1 MLGLIKKDLLLI
13 KANLKSMIIIFVI
26 YIMLAFQGTLDV
38 TFIIPIIGIM
48 LFISTFSYDDFN
60 NWNSYAV
67 TLPDGRRN
75 VVRAKYIVSIIL
87 MIILAVVAFFIGIGI
102 SYIKT
107 NSINLDE
114 IISSLMGTMLSS
126 VIIISLLYPIVFKFG
141 ATNGR
146 IILFAVVFGI
156 AGIGTLIAQFIDM
169 TPIINIIN
177 KLDNYLLI
185 AIPIIYIILL
195 GISYLI
201 SSKYQAKYIKIK
213 NFKNVTY
220 ESSLYIEPLN
230 KTFLKEK
237 SL

>member
-1 MLGLIKKDLLLI
+1 MLGLIKKDFLLI

-26 YIMLAFQGTLDV
+26 YIMLIFQGTLDA
-38 TFIIPIIGIM
+38 TFIIPLIGII
-48 LFISTFSYDDFN
+48 LFLSTFSYDDFN

-67 TLPDGRRN
+67 TLPNGRKN
-75 VVRAKYIVSIIL
+75 VVRAKYIASTIL
-87 MIILAVVAFFIGIGI
+87 MIILAVVAFSIGIGI

-126 VIIISLLYPIVFKFG
+126 VIIVSLLYPIVFKFG

-156 AGIGTLIAQFIDM
+156 AGIGTLIARFIDM
-169 TPIINIIN
+169 APIINIIN

-185 AIPIIYIILL
+185 VIPIIYIILL

-201 SSKYQAKYIKIK
+201 SSKIYQ
-213 NFKNVTY
+213 
-220 ESSLYIEPLN
+220 N
-230 KTFLKEK
+230 KEF
-237 SL
+237 

>member
-1 MLGLIKKDLLLI
+1 MLGLIKKDFLLI

-26 YIMLAFQGTLDV
+26 YIMLAFQGTFDV
-38 TFIIPIIGIM
+38 TFIIPLIGIM

-67 TLPDGRRN
+67 TLPNGRKN
-75 VVRAKYIVSIIL
+75 VVRAKYIASIIL
-87 MIILAVVAFFIGIGI
+87 TIILAIVSLTIGIGI
-102 SYIKT
+102 SYTKT

-126 VIIISLLYPIVFKFG
+126 IIIISLLYPIVFKFG

-156 AGIGTLIAQFIDM
+156 AGIGALIAQFVDT
-169 TPIINIIN
+169 TPIINMIN
-177 KLDNYLLI
+177 RLDSYSLI
-185 AIPIIYIILL
+185 AIPIISVILI

-201 SSKYQAKYIKIK
+201 SNKIYQ
-213 NFKNVTY
+213 
-220 ESSLYIEPLN
+220 N
-230 KTFLKEK
+230 KEF
-237 SL
+237 

>member
-1 MLGLIKKDLLLI
+1 MLGLIKKDFLLI

-26 YIMLAFQGTLDV
+26 YIMLAFQGTFDV
-38 TFIIPIIGIM
+38 TFIIPLIGIM

-67 TLPDGRRN
+67 TLPDGRKN
-75 VVRAKYIVSIIL
+75 VVRAKYIASIIL
-87 MIILAVVAFFIGIGI
+87 TIILVAVALVIGMGI
-102 SYIKT
+102 NYTKT

-156 AGIGTLIAQFIDM
+156 AGIGALIAQCIDM

-177 KLDNYLLI
+177 GLNNYLFI
-185 AIPIIYIILL
+185 AIPIISIILL

-201 SSKYQAKYIKIK
+201 SNKIYQSKE
-213 NFKNVTY
+213 F
-220 ESSLYIEPLN
+220 
-230 KTFLKEK
+230 
-237 SL
+237 

>member
-1 MLGLIKKDLLLI
+1 MLGLIKKDFLLI

-26 YIMLAFQGTLDV
+26 YIMLAFQGTFDA
-38 TFIIPIIGIM
+38 TFIVPLIGIM

-67 TLPDGRRN
+67 TLPNGRKN
-75 VVRAKYIVSIIL
+75 VVRAKYIASIIL
-87 MIILAVVAFFIGIGI
+87 TIILAAVALTIGIGI
-102 SYIKT
+102 SYTKT

-126 VIIISLLYPIVFKFG
+126 IIIISLLYPIVFKFG

-156 AGIGTLIAQFIDM
+156 AGIGALIAQFVDT
-169 TPIINIIN
+169 TPIINMIN
-177 KLDNYLLI
+177 RLDSYSLI
-185 AIPIIYIILL
+185 AIPIISAILL

-201 SSKYQAKYIKIK
+201 SNKIYQ
-213 NFKNVTY
+213 
-220 ESSLYIEPLN
+220 N
-230 KTFLKEK
+230 KEF
-237 SL
+237 

>member
-1 MLGLIKKDLLLI
+1 MLGLIKKDFLLI
-13 KANLKSMIIIFVI
+13 KANLKSMVIIFIVYLI
-26 YIMLAFQGTLDV
+26 LAFQGTFDV
-38 TFIIPIIGIM
+38 TFIVPLIGIM

-67 TLPDGRRN
+67 TLPNGRKN
-75 VVRAKYIVSIIL
+75 VVRAKYIASIIL
-87 MIILAVVAFFIGIGI
+87 TVILGVIALAIGVGI
-102 SYIKT
+102 SHTKT

-156 AGIGTLIAQFIDM
+156 AGIGALIAQFVDT
-169 TPIINIIN
+169 TPIINMIN
-177 KLDNYLLI
+177 RLDSYSLI
-185 AIPIIYIILL
+185 AIPIISVILI

-201 SSKYQAKYIKIK
+201 SNKIYQ
-213 NFKNVTY
+213 
-220 ESSLYIEPLN
+220 N
-230 KTFLKEK
+230 KEF
-237 SL
+237 

>member
-1 MLGLIKKDLLLI
+1 MLGLIKKDFLLI

-38 TFIIPIIGIM
+38 TFIIPLIGII
-48 LFISTFSYDDFN
+48 LFLSTFSYDDFN

-67 TLPDGRRN
+67 TLPNGRKN
-75 VVRAKYIVSIIL
+75 VVRAKYIASIIL
-87 MIILAVVAFFIGIGI
+87 MIILAVVAFSIGIGI

-169 TPIINIIN
+169 TSIINIIN

-201 SSKYQAKYIKIK
+201 SSKIYQ
-213 NFKNVTY
+213 
-220 ESSLYIEPLN
+220 N
-230 KTFLKEK
+230 KEF
-237 SL
+237 

>member
-1 MLGLIKKDLLLI
+1 MLGLIKKDFLLI

-26 YIMLAFQGTLDV
+26 YIMLAFQGTLDA
-38 TFIIPIIGIM
+38 TFIIPLIGII
-48 LFISTFSYDDFN
+48 LFLSTFSYDDFN

-67 TLPDGRRN
+67 TLPNGRKN
-75 VVRAKYIVSIIL
+75 VVRAKYIASTIL
-87 MIILAVVAFFIGIGI
+87 MIILAVVAFSIGIGI

-114 IISSLMGTMLSS
+114 IISSLMGTMLSI
-126 VIIISLLYPIVFKFG
+126 VIINSLLYPIVFKFG

-169 TPIINIIN
+169 APIINIIN

-185 AIPIIYIILL
+185 VIPIIYIILL

-201 SSKYQAKYIKIK
+201 SSKIYQ
-213 NFKNVTY
+213 
-220 ESSLYIEPLN
+220 N
-230 KTFLKEK
+230 KEF
-237 SL
+237 

>member
-1 MLGLIKKDLLLI
+1 MLGLIKKDFLLI

-26 YIMLAFQGTLDV
+26 YIMLAFQGTFDV
-38 TFIIPIIGIM
+38 TFIIPLIGIM

-67 TLPDGRRN
+67 TLPDGRKI
-75 VVRAKYIVSIIL
+75 VVRAKYIASIIL
-87 MIILAVVAFFIGIGI
+87 TIILVAVDLVIGMGI
-102 SYIKT
+102 SYTKT

-156 AGIGTLIAQFIDM
+156 AGIGALIAGFIDM

-177 KLDNYLLI
+177 GLDNYLFI
-185 AIPIIYIILL
+185 AIPIISIILL

-201 SSKYQAKYIKIK
+201 SNKIYQSKE
-213 NFKNVTY
+213 F
-220 ESSLYIEPLN
+220 
-230 KTFLKEK
+230 
-237 SL
+237 

>member
-1 MLGLIKKDLLLI
+1 MLGLIKKDFLLI

-26 YIMLAFQGTLDV
+26 YIMLAFQGTFDV
-38 TFIIPIIGIM
+38 TFIIPLIGIM

-75 VVRAKYIVSIIL
+75 VVRAKYIASIIL
-87 MIILAVVAFFIGIGI
+87 TVILGAVALAIGAGI
-102 SYIKT
+102 SYTKT
-107 NSINLDE
+107 NSINVDE
-114 IISSLMGTMLSS
+114 IMSSLMGTMLSS

-156 AGIGTLIAQFIDM
+156 AGIGALIAQFVDT
-169 TPIINIIN
+169 TPIINMIN
-177 KLDNYLLI
+177 RLDSYSLI
-185 AIPIIYIILL
+185 AIPIISVILL

-201 SSKYQAKYIKIK
+201 SNKIYQ
-213 NFKNVTY
+213 
-220 ESSLYIEPLN
+220 N
-230 KTFLKEK
+230 KEF
-237 SL
+237 

>member
-26 YIMLAFQGTLDV
+26 YIMLSFQGTLDV

-87 MIILAVVAFFIGIGI
+87 MIILAVIAFFIGIGI

-146 IILFAVVFGI
+146 IILFAVVLGI

-169 TPIINIIN
+169 APIINIIN

-201 SSKYQAKYIKIK
+201 SSKIYQ
-213 NFKNVTY
+213 
-220 ESSLYIEPLN
+220 N
-230 KTFLKEK
+230 KEF
-237 SL
+237 

>member
-1 MLGLIKKDLLLI
+1 MLGLIKKDFLLI

-26 YIMLAFQGTLDV
+26 YIMLAFQGTFDV
-38 TFIIPIIGIM
+38 TFIIPLIGIM

-67 TLPDGRRN
+67 TLPDGRKN
-75 VVRAKYIVSIIL
+75 VVRAKYIASIIL
-87 MIILAVVAFFIGIGI
+87 TIILAAVALVIGIGI
-102 SYIKT
+102 SYTKT
-107 NSINLDE
+107 NSINLNE

-156 AGIGTLIAQFIDM
+156 AGIGALIAQFVDT
-169 TPIINIIN
+169 TPIINMIN
-177 KLDNYLLI
+177 RLDSYSLI
-185 AIPIIYIILL
+185 AIPIISAILL

-201 SSKYQAKYIKIK
+201 SNKIYQ
-213 NFKNVTY
+213 
-220 ESSLYIEPLN
+220 N
-230 KTFLKEK
+230 KEF
-237 SL
+237 

>member
-1 MLGLIKKDLLLI
+1 MLGLIKKDFLII
-13 KANLKSMIIIFVI
+13 KANLKSMVI
-26 YIMLAFQGTLDV
+26 TFIVYLMLAFQGTFDV

-75 VVRAKYIVSIIL
+75 VVRAKYIASIIL
-87 MIILAVVAFFIGIGI
+87 TVVLGIIALAIGIGI

-107 NSINLDE
+107 NAINLNE
-114 IISSLMGTMLSS
+114 IISSLMGTALSS
-126 VIIISLLYPIVFKFG
+126 ITIISLLYPIVFKFG
-141 ATNGR
+141 ATNGK

-169 TPIINIIN
+169 TSIINIIN

-201 SSKYQAKYIKIK
+201 SSKIYQ
-213 NFKNVTY
+213 
-220 ESSLYIEPLN
+220 N
-230 KTFLKEK
+230 KEF
-237 SL
+237 

>member
-1 MLGLIKKDLLLI
+1 MLGLIKKDFLLI

-26 YIMLAFQGTLDV
+26 YIMLIFQGTLDA
-38 TFIIPIIGIM
+38 TFIIPLIGII
-48 LFISTFSYDDFN
+48 LFLSTFSYDDFN

-67 TLPDGRRN
+67 TLPNGRKN
-75 VVRAKYIVSIIL
+75 VVRAKYIASTIF
-87 MIILAVVAFFIGIGI
+87 MIILAVAAFSIGIGI

-126 VIIISLLYPIVFKFG
+126 VIIVSLLYPIVFKFG

-156 AGIGTLIAQFIDM
+156 AGIGTLIARFIDM
-169 TPIINIIN
+169 APIINIIN

-185 AIPIIYIILL
+185 VIPIIYIILL

-201 SSKYQAKYIKIK
+201 SSKIYQ
-213 NFKNVTY
+213 
-220 ESSLYIEPLN
+220 N
-230 KTFLKEK
+230 KEF
-237 SL
+237 

>member
-1 MLGLIKKDLLLI
+1 MLGLIKKDFLLI

-26 YIMLAFQGTLDV
+26 YIMLIFQGTLDA
-38 TFIIPIIGIM
+38 TFIIPLIGII
-48 LFISTFSYDDFN
+48 LFLSTFSYDDFN

-67 TLPDGRRN
+67 TLPNGRKN
-75 VVRAKYIVSIIL
+75 VVRAKYIASTIL
-87 MIILAVVAFFIGIGI
+87 MIILAVVAFSIGIGI

-126 VIIISLLYPIVFKFG
+126 VIIVSLLYPIVFKFG
-141 ATNGR
+141 VTNGR

-156 AGIGTLIAQFIDM
+156 AGIGTLIARFIDM
-169 TPIINIIN
+169 APIINIIN

-185 AIPIIYIILL
+185 VIPIIYIILL

-201 SSKYQAKYIKIK
+201 SSKIYQ
-213 NFKNVTY
+213 
-220 ESSLYIEPLN
+220 N
-230 KTFLKEK
+230 KEF
-237 SL
+237 

>member
-1 MLGLIKKDLLLI
+1 MLGLIKKDFLLI

-26 YIMLAFQGTLDV
+26 YIMLAFQGTFDV
-38 TFIIPIIGIM
+38 TFIIPLIGIM

-67 TLPDGRRN
+67 TLPDGRKN
-75 VVRAKYIVSIIL
+75 VVRAKYIASIIL
-87 MIILAVVAFFIGIGI
+87 TIILVAVALVIGMGI
-102 SYIKT
+102 NYTKT

-156 AGIGTLIAQFIDM
+156 AGIGALIAQFVDT
-169 TPIINIIN
+169 TPIINMIN
-177 KLDNYLLI
+177 RLDSYSLI
-185 AIPIIYIILL
+185 AIPIISAILL

-201 SSKYQAKYIKIK
+201 SNKIYQ
-213 NFKNVTY
+213 
-220 ESSLYIEPLN
+220 N
-230 KTFLKEK
+230 KEF
-237 SL
+237 

>member
-1 MLGLIKKDLLLI
+1 MLGLIKKDFLLI

-26 YIMLAFQGTLDV
+26 YIMLAFQGTFDV
-38 TFIIPIIGIM
+38 TFIIPLIGIM

-67 TLPDGRRN
+67 TLPNGRKN
-75 VVRAKYIVSIIL
+75 VVRAKYIASIIL
-87 MIILAVVAFFIGIGI
+87 TIILAIVSLTIGIGI
-102 SYIKT
+102 SYTKT

-126 VIIISLLYPIVFKFG
+126 IIIISLLYPIVFKFG

-156 AGIGTLIAQFIDM
+156 AGIGALIAQFVDM
-169 TPIINIIN
+169 TSIINMIN
-177 KLDNYLLI
+177 RLDSYSLI
-185 AIPIIYIILL
+185 AIPIISVILI

-201 SSKYQAKYIKIK
+201 SNKIYQ
-213 NFKNVTY
+213 
-220 ESSLYIEPLN
+220 N
-230 KTFLKEK
+230 KEF
-237 SL
+237 

>member
-1 MLGLIKKDLLLI
+1 MLGLIKKDFLLI

-38 TFIIPIIGIM
+38 TFIIPLIGII
-48 LFISTFSYDDFN
+48 LFLSTFSYDDFN

-67 TLPDGRRN
+67 TLPNGRKN
-75 VVRAKYIVSIIL
+75 VVRAKYIASIIL
-87 MIILAVVAFFIGIGI
+87 MIILAVVAFSIGIGI

-201 SSKYQAKYIKIK
+201 SRKIYQ
-213 NFKNVTY
+213 
-220 ESSLYIEPLN
+220 N
-230 KTFLKEK
+230 KEF
-237 SL
+237 